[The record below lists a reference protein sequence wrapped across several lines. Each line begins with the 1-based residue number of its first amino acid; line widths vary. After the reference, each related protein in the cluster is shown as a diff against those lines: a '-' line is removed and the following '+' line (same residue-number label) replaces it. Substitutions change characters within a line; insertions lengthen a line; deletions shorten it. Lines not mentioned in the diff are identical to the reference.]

1 MSARPGSPG
10 SVARVGARLAAA
22 EARLI
27 GAELKRAARWAAAAT
42 ALAVL
47 AAFYGFSLG

>member
-1 MSARPGSPG
+1 MSASAGSPG

-27 GAELKRAARWAAAAT
+27 GAELRRAMR
-42 ALAVL
+42 
-47 AAFYGFSLG
+47 